1 MYEYSRRLT
10 IGGPNG
16 TYSVQ
21 SPWNGPC
28 EWAVTAVCFTGAG
41 GLSITDIDIGAGGVA
56 VAATTA
62 FTDPYPGMAL
72 NVSAAITLTPDAI
85 FTPLPGNR
93 LTLVASGLT
102 TASVLVT
109 VVFRRPVVIATTF
122 PALLHTNQ
130 EDEAVHHRMIA
141 ATAEADLER
150 AQDQQYKSPAAPA
163 VRRQEVTP
171 RGR

>member
-16 TYSVQ
+16 TYQVQ

-41 GLSITDIDIGAGGVA
+41 GVSITDIDIPAGGVP
-56 VAATTA
+56 VTATTS

-72 NVSAAITLTPDAI
+72 NVSAATTLVPDAI

-93 LTLVASGLT
+93 LTIVASGLT
-102 TASVLVT
+102 TASALVT
-109 VVFRRPVVIATTF
+109 VVFRRPAVIETTF
-122 PALLHTNQ
+122 PALIHTS
-130 EDEAVHHRMIA
+130 EDDEARHHQLLA
-141 ATAEADLER
+141 ANAEADLER
-150 AQDQQYKSPAAPA
+150 VQDEQYKQPAAPA
-163 VRRQEVTP
+163 VNRREVMP
-171 RGR
+171 RG